1 MELPVRRGRTVT
13 PDSVPVGGELE
24 QWIAIGYSVSVHA
37 GDIITLAL
45 STGLRWGE
53 TTALRPCDLDLDA
66 GLCAVNQ
73 VVKEDENR
81 RPYIASYGKSP
92 AAQRTIRL
100 PKRASAMLRR
110 RIKGLARQA
119 LIFTGARGGILP
131 SSGSWHT
138 THWSKVIKR
147 AQQAGI
153 LTAVTPHKFRH
164 PHGRHGG
171 GGGMTTQLTVAS
183 ARQTETRPT
192 PAATLPEVATRRVI
206 TMTML
211 VIAGLAFAFSFGNIW
226 TLARHLGVPA
236 WIAPLVGPAVDL
248 SVAGL
253 LLAVRYLTLRGIEPR
268 RLRPHVCCSP
278 SRD

>member
-1 MELPVRRGRTVT
+1 
-13 PDSVPVGGELE
+13 
-24 QWIAIGYSVSVHA
+24 
-37 GDIITLAL
+37 
-45 STGLRWGE
+45 
-53 TTALRPCDLDLDA
+53 
-66 GLCAVNQ
+66 
-73 VVKEDENR
+73 
-81 RPYIASYGKSP
+81 
-92 AAQRTIRL
+92 
-100 PKRASAMLRR
+100 
-110 RIKGLARQA
+110 
-119 LIFTGARGGILP
+119 
-131 SSGSWHT
+131 
-138 THWSKVIKR
+138 
-147 AQQAGI
+147 
-153 LTAVTPHKFRH
+153 
-164 PHGRHGG
+164 
-171 GGGMTTQLTVAS
+171 MTTQLTVAS